1 MSERISVDIQD
12 GVADVRLTRSDK
24 MNALDDQMFKALIE
38 TGQRMKTEKGIR
50 AVVLSGEGR
59 AFCAGLDMGNFGKMA
74 KSNDDSGS
82 KSNKK
87 RNALAP
93 RTHGVANRAQY
104 AAWVWR
110 EVPVPVIAAVHGVA
124 FSGGFQVCLGADI
137 RYVAPDTKMSIMEIK
152 WGLVPDM
159 SITQTL
165 RDIMPMD
172 VAKELQLPVDCTDFE
187 QMNKVFKKQKN
198 IDAVIHFAAFKSVEE
213 SVRQPDKYFSNNIG
227 SLETLINLMNSHNVN
242 NIIFSSSCTVYG
254 TPEFLP
260 VNELA
265 PFGKAESPYG
275 ETKQLCEKLI
285 EDSEI
290 NSISLRYFNP
300 VGSHPTSLIGDC
312 SADKPNNLVPIICEV
327 ASGKRES
334 MQIFGNDYNTIDGTC
349 VRDYIHVVDL
359 AKAHVM
365 AVNHILNR
373 TKIKTAYN
381 LGVGKGVS
389 VQEVIDS
396 FQKVNNLE
404 ISYELGPRRAGD
416 VEKIYSDNTK
426 INDELGWFPVM
437 SFESALVTAWNWEKL
452 QNL

>member
-1 MSERISVDIQD
+1 MSRKNILVTGGAGYIGSHTLVELYNSGYKPIVVDNLSNSSLNNI
-12 GVADVRLTRSDK
+12 
-24 MNALDDQMFKALIE
+24 
-38 TGQRMKTEKGIR
+38 TGAEQII
-50 AVVLSGEGR
+50 
-59 AFCAGLDMGNFGKMA
+59 
-74 KSNDDSGS
+74 KSKIDFY
-82 KSNKK
+82 K
-87 RNALAP
+87 
-93 RTHGVANRAQY
+93 
-104 AAWVWR
+104 
-110 EVPVPVIAAVHGVA
+110 
-124 FSGGFQVCLGADI
+124 
-137 RYVAPDTKMSIMEIK
+137 
-152 WGLVPDM
+152 
-159 SITQTL
+159 
-165 RDIMPMD
+165 
-172 VAKELQLPVDCTDFE
+172 VDCTDFE
-187 QMNKVFKKQKN
+187 QMDKVFKEQKD

-300 VGSHPTSLIGDC
+300 VGSHPTSFIGDC

-396 FQKVNNLE
+396 FQKVNNLK

-416 VEKIYSDNTK
+416 VEKIYSDNNK

-437 SFESALVTAWNWEKL
+437 SFESALKSAWNWEKL
-452 QNL
+452 KNY